1 MLASVAE
8 GREAR
13 EEDHLWKRR
22 AALRQEREM
31 RTRKR
36 ARVRGGRL
44 RRIGMS
50 IVLKLD
56 ERGRVRLVV
65 IVK

>member
-1 MLASVAE
+1 M
-8 GREAR
+8 
-13 EEDHLWKRR
+13 WKRN

-36 ARVRGGRL
+36 ARVRGGRF